1 MVRSRWNM
9 NEHGRISAKSKITSK
24 GQTTVPKEVRD
35 ALGAIEGTQ
44 LNWTVDGRTVS
55 VTAKSLNIADFAGFL
70 GKPPS
75 GVRLTIEEMNE
86 AIGEAVAERF
96 RRKTAR

>member
-1 MVRSRWNM
+1 M
-9 NEHGRISAKSKITSK
+9 NEHTRISAKSRMTSK

-35 ALGAIEGTQ
+35 ALGAGEGTQ
-44 LNWTVDGRTVS
+44 LNWVVDGGSVS

-75 GVRLTIEEMNE
+75 GVHLTVEQMNQ

-96 RRKTAR
+96 RRKTTR

>member
-1 MVRSRWNM
+1 MATRVRERYL
-9 NEHGRISAKSKITSK
+9 GKVTSK

-35 ALGAIEGTQ
+35 FLGLEEGTQ
-44 LNWTVDGRTVS
+44 VEWTLDDKGTATVKPRKLKAVD
-55 VTAKSLNIADFAGFL
+55 LAGFL

-75 GVRLTIEEMNE
+75 GVHLTIEEMNE
-86 AIGEAVAERF
+86 ATGEAVAERF